1 MTAGRDCGVP
11 MITRVLTL
19 ILSLVTGAG
28 MGFVLT
34 FTHLQ
39 YVVEW
44 GDLQIPLGLIGG
56 LAIVAGLLGGIRLAF
71 GDRLAALFAAAGVVL
86 ASVALI
92 LPARGGS
99 ALVLENPISYAWAIG
114 PTVIAAVIIGWPA
127 RRRRAGVA
135 SDAPQPG

>member
-1 MTAGRDCGVP
+1 

-19 ILSLVTGAG
+19 ILSFVVGAG

-34 FTHLQ
+34 FTHRQ
-39 YVVEW
+39 YIVEL

-56 LAIVAGLLGGIRLAF
+56 LGIVAALLGGMRLAF

-99 ALVLENPISYAWAIG
+99 ALVLEDPISYAWALG
-114 PTVIAAVIIGWPA
+114 PTIIAAVIIGWPA
-127 RRRRAGVA
+127 RRRAPLAA
-135 SDAPQPG
+135 S